1 MKLMLDIHGV
11 LDSQPQK
18 FTELAR
24 QKCWNEVYIL
34 TGETI
39 TPKLISQLRSYRPD
53 LGDTNWWDHL
63 VSIQDEL
70 IEGNVPTLGINNFG
84 RPIFPD
90 EVWNSFKGRYC
101 AEHKID
107 FAIDDSPEYEPY
119 FDPKITTFLL
129 NKKAPK

>member
-1 MKLMLDIHGV
+1 MLDIHGV

-18 FTELAR
+18 FVMLACETLC
-24 QKCWNEVYIL
+24 QIGNEVHIV

-39 TPKLISQLRSYRPD
+39 SKKLIQQLLSYNND
-53 LGDTNWWDHL
+53 EKYWTHL

-70 IEGNVPTLGINNFG
+70 IQGNVPTLGINNFG
-84 RPIFPD
+84 RPTFPED
-90 EVWNSFKGRYC
+90 IWNSFKGRYC

-107 FAIDDSPEYEPY
+107 FAIDDSPEYEAY
-119 FDPKITTFLL
+119 FDPKITIFFL